1 MHNAGIVASPEF
13 FFFKE
18 KNHVLRICF
27 LKKGLDDGINSRN
40 INFIVFIMY
49 TSLSLSPGK
58 YIIIIIIIINNELKG
73 W

>member
-1 MHNAGIVASPEF
+1 MHNAGIVANPEF
-13 FFFKE
+13 FFF
-18 KNHVLRICF
+18 LRKKPCIKCF
-27 LKKGLDDGINSRN
+27 LKKKGLDDGINSRN